1 MTRYAPRRNLWALTR
16 REHAVRAGGLTLAR
30 IQTLC
35 EEAHPGAFRGAS
47 KTRLNDFA
55 GGNLRAL
62 SPEQERATIETLDR
76 LGLVPEEFGLFASTP
91 GAGGWMDEM
100 PVKVERRCSSMPK
113 SHHLIPHALKGKAIV
128 AAHGERSAHRTHVT
142 RFDGSLGTKRGLD
155 HWKRSTRMP
164 LTDDVLSHFGL
175 APGADP
181 FDAPRSLDELYRTR
195 DFDAKERQLRQ
206 AIKRGG
212 YCLVKGPSGSGKS
225 MLAHCAVET
234 LAKEQRLIVSR
245 VMAPDTRKVSEYS
258 IIYALVDDVRRGL
271 RRPDITIP
279 TSVERAMRRL
289 REVVELAAE
298 RQTLALLVIEEGHGV
313 PDAIFK
319 FLKRIREALQDGW
332 KERLPV
338 LIVGQDDASANATGR
353 SLDDTLRDPDNREVA
368 RRLTIIETRPLGN
381 AMHHH
386 VRARIERV
394 GGDVAKV
401 FDDDWAAAVRACL
414 KADHLVPQAVE
425 HLLSRSMTLAFEMS
439 DARVGA
445 RHIQDAHERGA

>member
-16 REHAVRAGGLTLAR
+16 RDNAVRAGGLTLAR

-35 EEAHPGAFRGAS
+35 GDAFKGAS
-47 KTRLNDFA
+47 KTRLNDYA
-55 GGNLRAL
+55 SGNLRAL
-62 SPEQERATIETLDR
+62 TPEQERATIATLDA
-76 LGLVPEEFGLFASTP
+76 LGLHVENFDLIG
-91 GAGGWMDEM
+91 GGGWMDEM

-113 SHHLIPHALKGKAIV
+113 SHHLIPHALKGKTIV

-142 RFDGSLGTKRGLD
+142 RFDGSLGTRRGLD

-175 APGADP
+175 GADP

-225 MLAHCAVET
+225 MLAHCAIET

-289 REVVELAAE
+289 REVVELASE
-298 RQTLALLVIEEGHGV
+298 RQALPLLVIEEGHGV
-313 PDAIFK
+313 HDAIFK

-386 VRARIERV
+386 VRARVERV
-394 GGDVAKV
+394 GGPGGDVAKV
-401 FDDDWAAAVRACL
+401 FDDDWAQAVRACL

-425 HLLSRSMTLAFEMS
+425 HLLSRSMTLAFEMG

>member
-30 IQTLC
+30 IQALC
-35 EEAHPGAFRGAS
+35 EDARPGAFAGAS
-47 KTRLNDFA
+47 TTRLNDFA
-55 GGNLRAL
+55 AGNLRSLTPA
-62 SPEQERATIETLDR
+62 QEAATVATLEA
-76 LGLVPEEFGLFASTP
+76 LGLEAEDFGLL
-91 GAGGWMDEM
+91 GGWLDEM
-100 PVKVERRCSSMPK
+100 PAKVERRCSAMPK
-113 SHHLIPHALKGKAIV
+113 SHHLIPHALRGKAIV
-128 AAHGERSAHRTHVT
+128 AAHGERSPHRTHVT
-142 RFDGSLGTKRGLD
+142 RYDASLRTRRGLD

-164 LTDDVLSHFGL
+164 LTDDVLSHFQL
-175 APGADP
+175 AADP
-181 FDAPRSLDELYRTR
+181 FDAPRSTDELYRTR
-195 DFDAKERQLRQ
+195 DFDAKERQLRS
-206 AIKRGG
+206 ALKRGG

-234 LAKEQRLIVSR
+234 LSKEQRLVVSR
-245 VMAPDTRKVSEYS
+245 VMAPDTRRVSEYS
-258 IIYALVDDVRRGL
+258 IVYALVDDARRGL
-271 RRPDITIP
+271 RRPDLTIP
-279 TSVERAMRRL
+279 VSVERAMRRL

-298 RQTLALLVIEEGHGV
+298 RQTILLLVIEEGHGV
-313 PDAIFK
+313 PDPVFK

-332 KERLPV
+332 RERLPV

-386 VRARIERV
+386 VRARVERV
-394 GGDVAKV
+394 GGDVARV
-401 FDDDWAAAVRACL
+401 FDDDWAQAVRACL

-425 HLLSRSMTLAFEMS
+425 HLLSRAMTLAYDMG
-439 DARVGA
+439 DQRVGA